1 MTCKRCDYLA
11 TEVMRLREDRNEWRA
26 MYIDLIALLYAL
38 GLRK

>member
-11 TEVMRLREDRNEWRA
+11 TEVMRLRQDRNEWRR